1 MTLETPPLIAG
12 LAKAELCF
20 HRPPATCL
28 STLDTPLLYR
38 HLTSVG
44 VWAPLHPR
52 APPASLRMT
61 SPSLRCAGIWP
72 CLPLTPPI
80 TPPRT
85 TLAFT
90 VTGQRPCLLV
100 PLRTPPP
107 PAAPPRT
114 RRAGVRH
121 RCRSCPFPADVWPPP
136 PLATTVASPR
146 ASASRVVPPSESP
159 TLDLAVG
166 GGGQIHPA
174 DHSGCCLPPDLR
186 RSASHTEELHRRLV
200 FPAAAFPVGYTVF
213 GGD

>member
-146 ASASRVVPPSESP
+146 ASASPGCA
-159 TLDLAVG
+159 AVG
-166 GGGQIHPA
+166 ITHSRFGRGWRGANPPRRPLRPPPPA
-174 DHSGCCLPPDLR
+174 RLALLRLP
-186 RSASHTEELHRRLV
+186 H
-200 FPAAAFPVGYTVF
+200 
-213 GGD
+213 